1 MYNKTLMEPS
11 TQPPHPMDTTSLSN
25 ARSRLSEIV
34 EDVIATGA
42 EVVITKHGRPAA
54 VVMGYEDHESLIE
67 TLNILSDAATMT
79 ALAEAEED
87 VASGNLEEL

>member
-1 MYNKTLMEPS
+1 
-11 TQPPHPMDTTSLSN
+11 MDTTSLSN